1 MDLRIVYFA
10 IAIYVL
16 LVKLVIPWVMKNRKP
31 FVLRRTLIVY
41 SLLISFLNGLLAYH
55 MFCHLYE
62 NWNVRCTVRNA
73 PQEVKNSYVTKGFNI
88 IWYNALMKFMEWFD
102 TIFFALRKK
111 HSQITHLHL
120 IHHTGIV
127 IFPFYIFQLE
137 LPNFSYIL
145 GSNINCVIHVLM
157 YLYYGLAAIGP
168 HVQKYLWWKKYL
180 TMLQI
185 VSRFKT

>member
-1 MDLRIVYFA
+1 
-10 IAIYVL
+10 
-16 LVKLVIPWVMKNRKP
+16 
-31 FVLRRTLIVY
+31 
-41 SLLISFLNGLLAYH
+41 

-111 HSQITHLHL
+111 HSQITHLHV
-120 IHHTGIV
+120 IHHTGIFL
-127 IFPFYIFQLE
+127 FPFYIFQLE

-185 VSRFKT
+185 AQFVVVLVYFLLVFTTGCEPLGSFEIGMFLFVLMILLFFLNFYVKSYNTKTE